1 MQLRLPPLG
10 PVRPPFIAGLFA
22 LLLLGGAVALE
33 HFGKIALPGSSD
45 DLTAAVLPGAV
56 VALTNEEREDRD
68 LPMLTANALLSNAA
82 QLKADDMAA
91 KSYYAH
97 VSPDGTV
104 PPYWLDRVGYKYQI
118 MAENLV
124 IDRPNA
130 DAVVSAWMGSS
141 NHRENIL
148 NPVFTEIGIGV
159 AHGVYKEQKTTY
171 VVQMLAKPQTP
182 RQAAPAP
189 APRTVRHV
197 QPVTPT
203 PVPTRTAATT
213 KTLVTAPARKP
224 VVRDPIALIFETVAQ
239 TIATTASFTLP
250 NIVASTTYLPPVLAL
265 DTSEPIEI
273 GAPATAAPE
282 IAPQV
287 TLRGRARAFV
297 GSVVFQ
303 LRSFFRP

>member
-1 MQLRLPPLG
+1 MPLRLPPFG
-10 PVRPPFIAGLFA
+10 PVRPPFIVGLFA
-22 LLLLGGAVALE
+22 VLLLGGAVALE
-33 HFGKIALPGSSD
+33 YFGKIALPGPSD

-56 VALTNEEREDRD
+56 VALTNEEREEQH
-68 LPMLTANALLSNAA
+68 LPMFTANALLTSAA

-130 DAVVSAWMGSS
+130 DAVVSAWMSS
-141 NHRENIL
+141 SDHRENIL

-171 VVQMLAKPQTP
+171 VVQMLAKPQIP

-189 APRTVRHV
+189 APRTVRSV
-197 QPVTPT
+197 QTAAPT

-213 KTLVTAPARKP
+213 ETLVTAPARKP
-224 VVRDPIALIFETVAQ
+224 IVRDPIAPILETVAQ
-239 TIATTASFTLP
+239 TIATRTPFTLP
-250 NIVASTTYLPPVLAL
+250 NIVASTTYLPPALAL

-273 GAPATAAPE
+273 GTSATAAPE
-282 IAPQV
+282 TAPRIL
-287 TLRGRARAFV
+287 LRELARAFV
-297 GSVVFQ
+297 DGVAFQ
-303 LRSFFRP
+303 IRSFFRP